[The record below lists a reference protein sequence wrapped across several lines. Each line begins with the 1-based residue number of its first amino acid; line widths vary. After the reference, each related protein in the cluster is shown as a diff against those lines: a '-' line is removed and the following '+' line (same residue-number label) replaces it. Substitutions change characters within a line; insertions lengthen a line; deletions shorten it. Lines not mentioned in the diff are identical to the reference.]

1 MCIFAKNRNTMDA
14 LIGRKRE
21 LDELERCMHSSR
33 SEFVVVY
40 GRRRVGKTF
49 LVRNF
54 FHDNYTFYYVG
65 AHKQTQKKQLANFA
79 KALLKYGALKELP
92 QLNSWSEAFDAL
104 SQMLERNRNKR
115 KVLFFDEMPWIDN
128 KGSDF
133 VEALEYFWN
142 SWVATRDDI
151 VLVACGSAT
160 SWMADK
166 LIANQ
171 GGLHNRITRQIYV
184 APFTLYECQQYL
196 DYKGFGWDLY
206 QIIQCYMILG
216 GVPYYLSLLEPNLS
230 LPQNID
236 NLFFAVGGRLGDE
249 FDELYHSLFS
259 KADRY
264 VAIVKA
270 LSVKHEGMT
279 RAELEKA
286 SGLSGGNLTR
296 VLKNLLRCD
305 FIMRY
310 AQFGCKK
317 KNTIY
322 RISDFYT
329 LFYFRFIEGNDDK
342 DTEFWMHNFMT
353 RSVETWEGFT
363 FELVCL
369 KHLNQIKK
377 GLGISGIATTASSW
391 RTGPVLDENG
401 KVIRKGAQIDLII
414 TRVDKMIHLCEMKF
428 ASKPYTISNDYKE
441 KLSERMMI
449 FSDET
454 RSLQKLVHTMITPYG
469 VVKGKQYGLLH
480 SEITAKDLFAE

>member
-1 MCIFAKNRNTMDA
+1 MYFCWRKEKNMDTF
-14 LIGRKRE
+14 IGRKRE
-21 LDELERCMHSSR
+21 MDELERCMQSSR
-33 SEFVVVY
+33 SEFVVIY

-49 LVRNF
+49 LVRNY
-54 FHDNYTFYYVG
+54 FHDSYTFYYVG
-65 AHKQTQKKQLANFA
+65 AHKQTQKKQLENFA
-79 KALLKYGALKELP
+79 KALFRYGTFDEHPKLS
-92 QLNSWSEAFDAL
+92 SWSEAFDAL
-104 SQMLERNRNKR
+104 SQLLDQSQTKR

-151 VLVACGSAT
+151 VFVACGSAT
-160 SWMADK
+160 SWMVDK

-184 APFTLYECQQYL
+184 APFTLNECQQYL
-196 DYKGFGWDLY
+196 ADKGFGWDFY
-206 QIIQCYMILG
+206 QIIQCYMVLG

-236 NLFFAVGGRLGDE
+236 NLFFAIGGRLSDE
-249 FDELYHSLFS
+249 FDELYNSLFP

-264 VAIVKA
+264 VSVVRA
-270 LSVKHEGMT
+270 LAAKREGMM

-296 VLKNLLRCD
+296 MLKNLQRCD
-305 FIMRY
+305 FIMKY

-329 LFYFRFIEGNDDK
+329 LFYFKFIENNNDK
-342 DTEFWMHNFMT
+342 DPEFWMHNFMT

-377 GLGISGIATTASSW
+377 GLGISGISTTASSW
-391 RTGPVLDENG
+391 RTDPILDTDG
-401 KVIRKGAQIDLII
+401 KTIRKGAQIDLII
-414 TRVDKMIHLCEMKF
+414 TRIDKMIHLCEMKF
-428 ASKPYTISNDYKE
+428 SSKPYTITNEYKE
-441 KLSERMMI
+441 KLNERMMI
-449 FSDET
+449 FRDET
-454 RSLQKLVHTMITPYG
+454 KTPLKLVHTMITPYG
-469 VVKGKQYGLLH
+469 VAKGKQYGLLH
-480 SEITAKDLFAE
+480 SEITAKELFGE